1 MNFGECSVRK
11 SSKIIFVKKTD
22 YHIFAFFFP
31 LYNDHEISHEFKSY
45 WGGDYKEQT
54 CCVEKELFVIPMAA
68 YERALLLIMQHT
80 EVATRESTGTSNFE
94 LLLEVWRLWVVFDAK
109 GARLQVSVIKF

>member
-1 MNFGECSVRK
+1 
-11 SSKIIFVKKTD
+11 
-22 YHIFAFFFP
+22 
-31 LYNDHEISHEFKSY
+31 
-45 WGGDYKEQT
+45 
-54 CCVEKELFVIPMAA
+54 
-68 YERALLLIMQHT
+68 LLIMQHT